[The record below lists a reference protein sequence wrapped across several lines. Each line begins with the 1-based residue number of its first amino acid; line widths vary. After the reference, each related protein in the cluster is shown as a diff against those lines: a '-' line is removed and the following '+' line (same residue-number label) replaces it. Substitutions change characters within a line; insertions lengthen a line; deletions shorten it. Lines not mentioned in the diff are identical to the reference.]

1 MPCIPSGLRD
11 GWFFVADPA
20 VETAGC
26 MLGPLRGGRG
36 NGSLGL
42 RPLRGRYAIFL
53 LGNRWCAARPPAN
66 GWDPCGMRE
75 ARREP
80 RGREVPGWT
89 LGTR

>member
-66 GWDPCGMRE
+66 GWDPCGTGLPRS
-75 ARREP
+75 RRRFVSP
-80 RGREVPGWT
+80 QDDGG
-89 LGTR
+89 